1 MGTSCGVRHA
11 TARIRPRKANF
22 LFRLFAAFAWAVAL
36 ALIML
41 AISILD
47 PILWGSSRFL
57 VGDFCGIL
65 QRGQA

>member
-1 MGTSCGVRHA
+1 MD
-11 TARIRPRKANF
+11 RKTK
-22 LFRLFAAFAWAVAL
+22 FRLFAAFAWAVAL